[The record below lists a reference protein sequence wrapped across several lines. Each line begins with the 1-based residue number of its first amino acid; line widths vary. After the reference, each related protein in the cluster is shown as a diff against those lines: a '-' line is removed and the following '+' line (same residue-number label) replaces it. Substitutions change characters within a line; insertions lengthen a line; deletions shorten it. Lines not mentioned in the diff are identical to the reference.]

1 MESPVI
7 GELISPTDPALAWK
21 SINTARLKQV
31 REAAEGGRRP
41 GGNRICHQGTEWEVE
56 RDSLFEVADIIN
68 CPLVAPPN
76 AER

>member
-1 MESPVI
+1 ME
-7 GELISPTDPALAWK
+7 EYK
-21 SINTARLKQV
+21 YRK
-31 REAAEGGRRP
+31 AETSKGGR
-41 GGNRICHQGTEWEVE
+41 GGRKKTRRKSNSPPRHRIEVE